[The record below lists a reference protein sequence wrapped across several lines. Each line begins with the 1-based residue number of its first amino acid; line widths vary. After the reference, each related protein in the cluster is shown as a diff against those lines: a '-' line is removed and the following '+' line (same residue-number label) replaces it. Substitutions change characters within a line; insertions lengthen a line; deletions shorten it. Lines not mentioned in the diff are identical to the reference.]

1 MGILDLLR
9 KSRNLFHF
17 LFTINLT
24 PLPCYSVFLFPTF
37 ASLSFSSFCSLFAI
51 KTKYNRNRKKNTRK
65 TKSSNLSFSILSPW
79 VLEGCDYWWQEK
91 RAGSGERNVP
101 KNKGF
106 AQKFGPFLT
115 SAHSRQSFH
124 FSPWQAEVSPRI
136 TTGFSPL
143 PPQGWCRTS
152 SRDGV
157 PAASEP
163 STSRGNTP
171 ELGKFILWGCRS
183 TPLPGHAIG

>member
-65 TKSSNLSFSILSPW
+65 TKSSNLSFFHFVTMSFGRMWLLMAGEESW
-79 VLEGCDYWWQEK
+79 VRE
-91 RAGSGERNVP
+91 ERCSKKQRFCSKIWTISNQCP
-101 KNKGF
+101 
-106 AQKFGPFLT
+106 
-115 SAHSRQSFH
+115 SRQSFH
-124 FSPWQAEVSPRI
+124 FSPWQAEVSPRMA
-136 TTGFSPL
+136 TGFSPL

-171 ELGKFILWGCRS
+171 QLGKFILWWCRS